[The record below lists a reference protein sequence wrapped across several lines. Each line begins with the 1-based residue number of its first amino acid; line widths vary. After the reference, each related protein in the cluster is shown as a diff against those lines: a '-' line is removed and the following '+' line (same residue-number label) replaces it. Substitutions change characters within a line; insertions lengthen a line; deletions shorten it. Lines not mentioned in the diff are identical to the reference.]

1 LRIMYLRLEH
11 YFHDHPRHVSSKAI
25 RAYIVR

>member
-1 LRIMYLRLEH
+1 LRVVYLGLEH
-11 YFHDHPRHVSSKAI
+11 YFHDHPRHVSSRVI